1 VIDELEKQV
10 DVKGSR
16 LGLAYVYCD
25 YRDQAGQTIENIFGA
40 MIKQLIM
47 RLPKIPEALAKL
59 YEEQKSRDEPL
70 RSTDAVDLLQTI
82 FTKFSKVYVCLDAL
96 DEVRNL
102 RGLLKTLR
110 ESLTYVQIFFTGHH
124 HVQSTVQEYFK
135 EENFISIEARESDI
149 RLFIEHEI
157 GGANDL
163 EPRAMNDKLR
173 ERISNEVIKSAE
185 GV

>member
-1 VIDELEKQV
+1 VIDKLEEQV
-10 DVKGSR
+10 AVMGSR

-25 YRDQAGQTIENIFGA
+25 YRDQAGQTVQNIFGA
-40 MIKQLIM
+40 MIKQLIK

-59 YEEQKSRDEPL
+59 YEERKSRDEL
-70 RSTDAVDLLQTI
+70 LSSTDAVGLLHTTCTQ
-82 FTKFSKVYVCLDAL
+82 FSKVYVCLDAL
-96 DEVRNL
+96 DEVHNL

-110 ESLTYVQIFFTGHH
+110 ESLTYVQIFFTGRQ

-163 EPRAMNDKLR
+163 EPGAMNDKLR